1 MPGMRGLQD
10 GENRN
15 KRVVPFRT
23 IDVPGNFCP
32 NLKPKEYETMN
43 ATNSMGV
50 SAQNPLQAL
59 ARLLPTGKASYAP
72 LATSRR
78 NRLNNRL
85 QLTVTETG
93 LTAYLNGAPVA
104 WIVPGFHDGQSNNEP
119 LRCDFVD
126 VAYFRQHRDGINMET
141 ADFLTLEDAISYISS
156 VFGGA
161 A

>member
-1 MPGMRGLQD
+1 MPGMRGLQK
-10 GENRN
+10 EAIPN
-15 KRVVPFRT
+15 KRVVPVWT
-23 IDVPGNFCP
+23 IETPGNFCQP
-32 NLKPKEYETMN
+32 LKSNEYETMN

-59 ARLLPTGKASYAP
+59 ARLLPTGTASYAP

-104 WIVPGFHDGQSNNEP
+104 WIVPGFHDGQANNEP